1 MKSKGLLTTALE
13 QELNEVLYRK
23 LLGWKPK
30 APDYVKKKMDELRLN
45 LPISKRIRFNVNAL
59 KARTSKKFKMLF
71 NL

>member
-1 MKSKGLLTTALE
+1 LI
-13 QELNEVLYRK
+13 
-23 LLGWKPK
+23 GWKPK